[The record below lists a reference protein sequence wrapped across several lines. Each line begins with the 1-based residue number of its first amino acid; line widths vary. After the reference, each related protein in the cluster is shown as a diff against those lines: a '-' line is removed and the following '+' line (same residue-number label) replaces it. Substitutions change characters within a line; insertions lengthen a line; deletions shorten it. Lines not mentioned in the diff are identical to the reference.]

1 MNIKVLSE
9 NTTLNSNLNAEH
21 GLSLYIET
29 CKHKILFDTGQSD
42 LFARNA
48 QKLGV
53 DLSQVDIA
61 VISHGHYDH
70 GGGLKHL
77 LAANS
82 KAAVY
87 INEHAF
93 DPHYAGSERYNG
105 LDRGLR
111 YTGRITLTGDREQI
125 DDELT
130 LFTGNGLPR
139 PFPMDSFGL
148 NVKRDDKLVPDDFIH
163 EQYLLIREGG
173 KTTLVSGCS
182 HKGILNIMHWATQ
195 YRPCAVIGGFHLM
208 KLDPE
213 TADSNLLD
221 EITKELLQYDATYY
235 TCHCTGINAYAYLK
249 SQMGKKLNYLST
261 GQTIIL

>member
-1 MNIKVLSE
+1 MIIKVLSE
-9 NTTLNSNLNAEH
+9 NTVLGGTCDAEH

-29 CKHKILFDTGQSD
+29 GRHKILFDTGQSD
-42 LFARNA
+42 LFVRNA

-77 LAANS
+77 LAANG
-82 KAAVY
+82 KAAIY

-93 DPHYAGSERYNG
+93 EPHYAGAERYNG

-130 LFTGNGLPR
+130 LFTGNELPR
-139 PFPMDSFGL
+139 PFFMDSFGL
-148 NVKRDDKLVPDDFIH
+148 NVMREGKLISDDFIH

-182 HKGILNIMHWATQ
+182 HKGILNIMRWTEQ
-195 YRPCAVIGGFHLM
+195 YRPGAVIGGFHLM

-213 TADSNLLD
+213 TADSAELD
-221 EITKELLQYDATYY
+221 QIAKELMQYDATYY
-235 TCHCTGINAYAYLK
+235 TCHCTGLNPFAYLK
-249 SQMGKKLNYLST
+249 SKMGKKLYYLSV